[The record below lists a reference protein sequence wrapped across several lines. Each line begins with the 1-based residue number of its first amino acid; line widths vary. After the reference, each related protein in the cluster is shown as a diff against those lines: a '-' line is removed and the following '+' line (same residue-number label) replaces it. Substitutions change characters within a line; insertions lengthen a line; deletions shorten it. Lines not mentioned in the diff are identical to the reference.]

1 MPILSN
7 KSKELIRESVANNTL
22 PVIGFKVNSS
32 MHDISQSFYSS
43 LIGQSNDT
51 ALESFES
58 MGETLL
64 GQDALTELD
73 AVADKMAAK
82 INSALAEI
90 RQVSE
95 ESKTLLQDADSLFKK
110 MAASDPIMNKYLSM
124 ENETI
129 DFKFHNWD
137 ALLSYCSESS
147 LVFQVNSG
155 YSMNNASM
163 VDLDTIAYHVNQ
175 LPFIAAGNRDKYHTI
190 AESKDF
196 NQWLES
202 LKCAKAVEMGTI
214 LTNEREGKRFLG
226 SMIHVLNP
234 IQGSVHNTSLDVVGQ
249 FFDYFEAFGKLRDEI
264 SEDIT
269 GFGSGEYE
277 QLQENMRY
285 VESYLDLIAYLAIGQ
300 RRTIYND
307 VYVLPNG
314 KLNPDNHEERLEAQL
329 SDVTVNNSIK
339 YYEEIL
345 GRIPSGGIS
354 VKRISEEAESID
366 KHVTERFTS
375 AKFDAENQ
383 TKHYRANA
391 IKAFLNDKVVA
402 ARQKNIRGWNETQIQ
417 AILKQSIDEFIVGRK
432 TDFDMVN
439 DFLMGLYHP
448 YQMSERLYK
457 AFKDAYK
464 KALPDYGQITN
475 TDLKMIESKVI
486 AQTVTE
492 FCKKAFC

>member
-1 MPILSN
+1 MSILSN
-7 KSKELIRESVANNTL
+7 KSRELIKESIENKSL

-32 MHDISQSFYSS
+32 MHDIAQSFYSS

-58 MGETLL
+58 MGDTLL
-64 GQDALTELD
+64 GQDALIELNT
-73 AVADKMAAK
+73 VADKMAAK
-82 INSALAEI
+82 INSALTEI

-95 ESKTLLQDADSLFKK
+95 ESKILLQESDSLFKK
-110 MAASDPIMNKYLSM
+110 MAASDPIMNKYLNM
-124 ENETI
+124 ENESI
-129 DFKFHNWD
+129 EFKFHNWD
-137 ALLSYCSESS
+137 AMLSYCSESS

-155 YSMNNASM
+155 YSMKNANM
-163 VDLDTIAYHVNQ
+163 VDLDTIAFHVNQ
-175 LPFIAAGNRDKYHTI
+175 LPFIAAGNSDTFHDI

-196 NQWLES
+196 NSWLES
-202 LKCAKAVEMGTI
+202 LPCEKAIELGTI
-214 LTNEREGKRFLG
+214 LTHEREGKRFLG

-234 IQGSVHNTSLDVVGQ
+234 IQGTVHNTSLDAVGQ

-314 KLNPDNHEERLEAQL
+314 KLNPDNHDERLEAQL

-345 GRIPSGGIS
+345 GHVPSGGIS
-354 VKRISEEAESID
+354 VKRLKDEAENID
-366 KHVTERFTS
+366 KHVTEQFTS
-375 AKFDAENQ
+375 AKFDAEYQ

-391 IKAFLNDKVVA
+391 MRAFLNDKIVA

-417 AILKQSIDEFIVGRK
+417 ALLKQSLDEFIVGRK

-486 AQTVTE
+486 AKTVTE